1 MRNWV
6 LYLHDINDA
15 ISTIDEFIAGMAL
28 EDFSRDKKTM
38 SAVRDQIM
46 IIGEAVNHLPDEILS
61 QYPQIPW
68 RDIVGMR
75 NVLVHSYF
83 RTDPELLFLV
93 ATERL
98 ASLTPIITGMIKKN
112 PLS

>member
-6 LYLHDINDA
+6 LYLHDINEA
-15 ISTIDEFIAGMAL
+15 ISMIHEFIAGMTL

-46 IIGEAVNHLPDEILS
+46 IIGEAVNHLPGEILS
-61 QYPQIPW
+61 RYPHIPW

-98 ASLTPIITGMIKKN
+98 ASLSRVISGMIEKY
-112 PLS
+112 PL

>member
-6 LYLHDINDA
+6 LYLHDINEA
-15 ISTIDEFIAGMAL
+15 ISTIHEFIAGMTL
-28 EDFSRDKKTM
+28 EEFSRDKKTM

-61 QYPQIPW
+61 GYPQVPW

-75 NVLVHSYF
+75 TSWFTRISV
-83 RTDPELLFLV
+83 
-93 ATERL
+93 
-98 ASLTPIITGMIKKN
+98 PIQNCSSWLPPSGLHHYH
-112 PLS
+112 LSSPG

>member
-1 MRNWV
+1 MRYWV
-6 LYLHDINDA
+6 LYLHDILEA
-15 ISTIDEFIAGMAL
+15 IKSIDEFITGMAL

-46 IIGEAVNHLPDEILS
+46 IIGEAVNHLPDEVLS
-61 QYPQIPW
+61 DYPQVPW

-98 ASLTPIITGMIKKN
+98 SSLAPIITGMIDRYPPK
-112 PLS
+112 

>member
-1 MRNWV
+1 MRAWV
-6 LYLHDINDA
+6 LFLHDILEA
-15 ISTIDEFIAGMAL
+15 ISMIDEFIAGMTI
-28 EDFSRDKKTM
+28 EEFSRDKKTI

-46 IIGEAVNHLPDEILS
+46 IIGEAVHHLPEEILCE
-61 QYPQIPW
+61 YPQVPW

-98 ASLTPIITGMIKKN
+98 ASLSPVITGMIEKY
-112 PLS
+112 PL

>member
-1 MRNWV
+1 MRTWV
-6 LYLHDINDA
+6 LFLYDIDEA
-15 ISTIDEFIAGMAL
+15 ISSIDEFIAGMTI
-28 EDFSRDKKTM
+28 EEFSRDKKTI

-46 IIGEAVNHLPDEILS
+46 IIGEAVHHIPDEILTE
-61 QYPQIPW
+61 YPQIPW

-83 RTDPELLFLV
+83 RTDPELLFMV

-98 ASLTPIITGMIKKN
+98 ATLSPVISGMIAKY
-112 PLS
+112 SS

>member
-1 MRNWV
+1 MRNWI
-6 LYLHDINDA
+6 LYLYDINDA
-15 ISTIDEFIAGMAL
+15 ISSIDEFIAGMTL
-28 EDFSRDKKTM
+28 EEFSRDKKTI

-61 QYPQIPW
+61 EYPQVPW

-98 ASLTPIITGMIKKN
+98 KSLILIISAMIKKYS
-112 PLS
+112 L

>member
-6 LYLHDINDA
+6 PYLHDIKEA
-15 ISTIDEFIAGMAL
+15 IGTIDVFITGIALDEFS
-28 EDFSRDKKTM
+28 EDKTI

-46 IIGEAVNHLPDEILS
+46 IIGEAVNHLPHEVFTE
-61 QYPQIPW
+61 YPDIPW

-83 RTDPELLFLV
+83 RTDPELLYLV

-98 ASLTPIITGMIKKN
+98 SSLTPIITGMIGRYPPK
-112 PLS
+112 